1 MNRAVEFHDSVLE
14 GVTVVG
20 TEVILFLR
28 AYVQQSDG
36 IPGVDAGTGWIQAV
50 TVRFLAGTLEGN
62 MPDVPAD
69 ISSGKLMVGNNE
81 RKELLSLP
89 LVLSDPLTLHL
100 ILMNGELR
108 IQGSGLELMP
118 VGEPVFVEAFS

>member
-1 MNRAVEFHDSVLE
+1 MNRAVEFHDSILE
-14 GVTVVG
+14 GATVVG
-20 TEVILFLR
+20 TEVILLLR
-28 AYVQQSDG
+28 AYVHHSEG
-36 IPGVDAGTGWIQAV
+36 IPGMNSGTVWIQAV
-50 TVRFLAGTLEGN
+50 TARFLAGIWEGD

-89 LVLSDPLTLHL
+89 LVLAEPLTLHF

-118 VGEPVFVEAFS
+118 VGEPVIVEAFS